1 MRVMHCLH
9 SCNPEGGGVWQ
20 AVLQF
25 SLELIRQGH
34 ETLAVTT
41 DQPLAPWCKN
51 TEIPVVPMGPPYNRY
66 GYAPDLKYW
75 LKIHAKEYDCAI
87 IHGLWQYHGRAALK
101 ILPKLRVPYFIYP
114 HGMLDPWFKQ
124 AYPVKHLKK
133 LIYWKLNEARLFQKA
148 KAVLFTCEEERLLAQ
163 STFHPYKCRETVASL
178 GIEVPT
184 GNPDLQEKTFLDHHP
199 QLERKKY
206 ILFLSRIHEKKGLDL
221 LLKAIAKLESPPPP
235 LVIAGPVESPTHLE
249 DLRKLEAEIVDRHKN
264 WRIIWTGM
272 LTGNLKWGALRSAGA
287 FVLPSH
293 QENFGIAVIEAL
305 AMGTPVLLSNKVNI
319 WREIVDDGAGFAGP
333 DTEDGTLAVLQ
344 DWLALDARA
353 RMDMQ
358 KQATQS
364 FNKRFN
370 IQSAVRHL
378 TEVLAA

>member
-1 MRVMHCLH
+1 M
-9 SCNPEGGGVWQ
+9 
-20 AVLQF
+20 A
-25 SLELIRQGH
+25 LI
-34 ETLAVTT
+34 
-41 DQPLAPWCKN
+41 
-51 TEIPVVPMGPPYNRY
+51 
-66 GYAPDLKYW
+66 
-75 LKIHAKEYDCAI
+75 
-87 IHGLWQYHGRAALK
+87 
-101 ILPKLRVPYFIYP
+101 
-114 HGMLDPWFKQ
+114 
-124 AYPVKHLKK
+124 HLKK

-163 STFHPYKCRETVASL
+163 STFHPYNCRQTVASL

-184 GNPDLQEKTFLDHHP
+184 ANPDLQENPFLDQHP
-199 QLERKKY
+199 QLEGKKY

-221 LLKAIAKLESPPPP
+221 LLKAIARLESPPPP

-249 DLRKLEAEIVDRHKN
+249 DLRKLEAAIVDRHKN

-272 LTGNLKWGALRSAGA
+272 LTGNLKWCALRSAGA
-287 FVLPSH
+287 FILPSH

-319 WREIVDDGAGFAGP
+319 WREIVDDGAGFARP

-353 RMDMQ
+353 KMDMQ

-370 IQSAVRHL
+370 IQSAVKHL